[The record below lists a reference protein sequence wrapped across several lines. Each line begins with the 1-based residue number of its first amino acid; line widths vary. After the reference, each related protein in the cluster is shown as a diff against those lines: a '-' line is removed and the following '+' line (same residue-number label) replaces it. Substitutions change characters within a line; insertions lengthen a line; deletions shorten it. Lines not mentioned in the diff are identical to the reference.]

1 MGSSAQSNIKMGF
14 TRLVQNGRV
23 CLVNFGPEADK
34 LVVIVDVIDHNRA
47 LVFGPTSGVA
57 RQVMTFKRM
66 SLTDITIPIGRAA
79 RCGTVTKAW
88 AAADVEG
95 QWAATSWGKKL
106 AARKAKATSSD
117 FDRFTKFKTKQK
129 INRAA
134 RAACDAN

>member
-88 AAADVEG
+88 AAA
-95 QWAATSWGKKL
+95 AWGKKL

-129 INRAA
+129 I
-134 RAACDAN
+134 